1 MSLIGHD
8 CCLRLSVLV
17 TNVGLAVGFSDHWNW
32 ETEAQCKGRP
42 QHERGETAGAK
53 LDQIGGDCSVFVGD
67 PSRFFLNS
75 NANPLLQGTAG
86 HWAGGASFFPLILGL
101 A

>member
-1 MSLIGHD
+1 MSLMGHD

-32 ETEAQCKGRP
+32 ETEAQCKGKP

-53 LDQIGGDCSVFVGD
+53 LDQLGGDCSVFAGD
-67 PSRFFLNS
+67 PSLIYHVVTPILFCKGW
-75 NANPLLQGTAG
+75 QGMRQG
-86 HWAGGASFFPLILGL
+86 VRHSFHLS
-101 A
+101 